1 MPSKTHL
8 LSTLLRVTLLLFTY
22 FLVSSGCLFAETPL
36 KRHYDA
42 FASRDA
48 LQHASWALIV
58 YDVTADTLILEH
70 NSNQRLVPA
79 STQKLLTTT
88 SALFMLGHDFLYE
101 TMLQHDGEI
110 TDAGV
115 LQGNLYIKGSGDPA
129 FGTFAMHDSL
139 ALDSV
144 YATWE
149 ATVRAKGIH
158 RIDGHI
164 IGDERA
170 FEEEMVPPRWLWS
183 HIGNYFGA
191 GSSGLTIHENEYTVY
206 FDAGDAPGDPV
217 RVSHTDPLIPHMSFV
232 NDVTTGPIGSGDQ
245 VYIYGAPYSA
255 ERHLTGTVPLGA
267 EGFPVRGSM
276 PDPPHFAAQRLKDHL
291 VANGLVVNGQATT
304 HRRAALD
311 GVIPLGTREDLAS
324 WHSPAF
330 FDIIYRTNMA
340 SVNSYAENLL
350 KTIGYNDQ
358 GEGSRTAGLQAMAD
372 YWDAYDM
379 EPELGSLHDGSGL
392 STSNRLTPNQLIT
405 VMTAAAHHP
414 TFNILFH
421 SLPLAGYSGSLA
433 NHLRGSESE
442 GVLRAKSG
450 FLNNV
455 MAYAGYT
462 PMQNG
467 SLAAFVIIIND
478 YDGHAAGMRNH
489 MLHLMN
495 SITQHD
501 GSVL

>member
-1 MPSKTHL
+1 MPSNTHA
-8 LSTLLRVTLLLFTY
+8 LSTLLLSSLFLLT
-22 FLVSSGCLFAETPL
+22 SGVLSADSPL
-36 KRHYDA
+36 KRQYEA
-42 FASRDA
+42 FVDHDA
-48 LQHASWALIV
+48 LQHASLGLMV

-70 NSNQRLVPA
+70 NSNRRLMPA

-101 TMLQHDGEI
+101 TTLQHDGEI

-115 LQGNLYIKGSGDPA
+115 LHGNLYIKGSGDPA
-129 FGTFAMHDSL
+129 FGTYAMHDSL

-144 YATWE
+144 YAAWKS
-149 ATVRAKGIH
+149 ALRARDIH

-164 IGDERA
+164 IGDERV
-170 FEEEMVPPRWLWS
+170 FDDEMVPPRWLWS

-191 GSSGLTIHENEYTVY
+191 GASGLTVHENEYTIY
-206 FDAGDAPGDPV
+206 FDAGDAIGDPA
-217 RVSHTDPLIPHMSFV
+217 RVSHTDPLIAHMSFV

-245 VYIYGAPYSA
+245 VYIYGAPYSYD
-255 ERHLTGTVPLGA
+255 RHLTGTVPLGA
-267 EGFPVRGSM
+267 ESFPVRGSM
-276 PDPPHFAAQRLKDHL
+276 PDPPLFAAQGLKDHL
-291 VANGLVVNGQATT
+291 VANSLKVNGQATT
-304 HRRAALD
+304 YRRAALD
-311 GVIPLGTREDLAS
+311 GVIPPDTREDIAS

-358 GEGSRTAGLQAMAD
+358 DEGSRTAGLQAMAD
-372 YWDAYDM
+372 YWDAHGM
-379 EPELGSLHDGSGL
+379 EPGLRSLHDGSGL

-467 SLAAFVIIIND
+467 SLAAFVIIVND
-478 YDGHAAGMRNH
+478 YDGHASGMRNY

>member
-1 MPSKTHL
+1 MQPKMFTLFSLL
-8 LSTLLRVTLLLFTY
+8 LSMFFLFTSAY
-22 FLVSSGCLFAETPL
+22 LSADSPL
-36 KRHYDA
+36 KRYYEL
-42 FASRDA
+42 FADQDA
-48 LQHASWALIV
+48 LQHASWGLMV

-101 TMLQHDGEI
+101 TTIQHDGEI
-110 TDAGV
+110 TDDGV

-144 YATWE
+144 YAGWAE
-149 ATVRAKGIH
+149 ALRAEGIE

-164 IGDERA
+164 IADEGV
-170 FEEEMVPPRWLWS
+170 FDEEMVPPRWLWS

-191 GSSGLTIHENEYTVY
+191 GSSGLTVHENEYTVY
-206 FDAGDAPGDPV
+206 FDAGDALGDPAW
-217 RVSHTDPLIPHMSFV
+217 VSHTDPLIAKMTFV

-245 VYIYGAPYSA
+245 VYIYGAPYAA

-267 EGFPVRGSM
+267 RGFPVRGSM
-276 PDPPHFAAQRLKDHL
+276 PDPPHFAAQRLKDYL
-291 VANGLVVNGQATT
+291 VANGIDVSGQATT
-304 HRRAALD
+304 HRRADLD
-311 GVIPLGTREDLAS
+311 GVIPLDTREDIAS
-324 WHSPAF
+324 WTSPTL
-330 FDIIYRTNMA
+330 FDIIYRTNMS
-340 SVNSYAENLL
+340 SVNTYAENLL
-350 KTIGYNDQ
+350 KTIGHADQ
-358 GEGSRTAGLQAMAD
+358 DEGSRKAGLKAITD
-372 YWDAYDM
+372 YWDAYGM
-379 EPELGSLHDGSGL
+379 EPDLGSLHDGSGL
-392 STSNRLTPNQLIT
+392 STSNRLTPGQLIT
-405 VMTAAAHHP
+405 VMAAAAHHP

-433 NHLRGSESE
+433 HHLRGSASE

-450 FLNNV
+450 FLNNA

-467 SLAAFVIIIND
+467 SLAAFVIIVND
-478 YDGHAAGMRNH
+478 YDGNAAGMRNH
-489 MLHLMN
+489 LLHLMN